1 MKFVMMIVLDPDHSA
16 EDEANAPDMDE
27 WFDYARERGE
37 YDLGVRLE
45 ERETAHTVRVRDG
58 KLLVT
63 DGPFAETKETL
74 AGFALL
80 SARPSRMRW
89 NLRGGTP
96 RVTSAGLSCG
106 LSTRSAVRS
115 WAPSPARP

>member
-1 MKFVMMIVLDPDHSA
+1 MKFVMMIVLDPDHSEA
-16 EDEANAPDMDE
+16 DAANAPDIDE
-27 WFDYARERGE
+27 WFEFARERGH

-80 SARPSRMRW
+80 ECETVEEAVELARRNPASHWGRVEIRPVHSF
-89 NLRGGTP
+89 GGPIVGTE
-96 RVTSAGLSCG
+96 
-106 LSTRSAVRS
+106 
-115 WAPSPARP
+115 

>member
-1 MKFVMMIVLDPDHSA
+1 MMIVLDPDHSA
-16 EDEANAPDMDE
+16 ADEANAPDMDE
-27 WFDYARERGE
+27 WFDYARGRGE
-37 YDLGVRLE
+37 YDLGIRLE

-80 SARPSRMRW
+80 ECETFEDAVELARRNPACHVGRIE
-89 NLRGGTP
+89 LRPVSSFGGPILGT
-96 RVTSAGLSCG
+96 
-106 LSTRSAVRS
+106 
-115 WAPSPARP
+115 

>member
-27 WFDYARERGE
+27 WFDYARGRGE

-80 SARPSRMRW
+80 ECETFEDAVELARRNPASHFGRIE
-89 NLRGGTP
+89 LRPVNSFGGPILGT
-96 RVTSAGLSCG
+96 
-106 LSTRSAVRS
+106 
-115 WAPSPARP
+115 

>member
-1 MKFVMMIVLDPDHSA
+1 MPRTWTSGLTTPASA
-16 EDEANAPDMDE
+16 ANTT
-27 WFDYARERGE
+27 
-37 YDLGVRLE
+37 LVIRLE

-80 SARPSRMRW
+80 ECETFEDAVELARRNPASHFGRIELRPVNSFGGPILARNSRSR
-89 NLRGGTP
+89 
-96 RVTSAGLSCG
+96 
-106 LSTRSAVRS
+106 
-115 WAPSPARP
+115 

>member
-1 MKFVMMIVLDPDHSA
+1 MKYVMMIVLDPDHSA
-16 EDEANAPDMDE
+16 ADEASAPDIDE
-27 WFDYARERGE
+27 WFAYAREHGH
-37 YDLGVRLE
+37 YDLGLRLD

-80 SARPSRMRW
+80 ECETFEEAVELARRNPASHWGRVEIRPVHSF
-89 NLRGGTP
+89 GGPIVGTE
-96 RVTSAGLSCG
+96 
-106 LSTRSAVRS
+106 
-115 WAPSPARP
+115 

>member
-80 SARPSRMRW
+80 ECETF
-89 NLRGGTP
+89 RG
-96 RVTSAGLSCG
+96 CG
-106 LSTRSAVRS
+106 
-115 WAPSPARP
+115 